1 MNALREVSK
10 EVGYRAV
17 VALGQPVWTRP
28 KRNSLHLDVPLF
40 KERTTSCTQAEGR
53 LVATLVLAISFL
65 CGANKED
72 RNVMVW
78 YWCALETLQS
88 AREMIPTFTTT
99 QN

>member
-1 MNALREVSK
+1 MLREVSQ
-10 EVGYRAV
+10 EVGKRAV
-17 VALGQPVWTRP
+17 VALGQLFWTRP

-40 KERTTSCTQAEGR
+40 KERTTPCIQAEGR

-65 CGANKED
+65 CGASKED

-78 YWCALETLQS
+78 YWCAQETLQN
-88 AREMIPTFTTT
+88 AREIIPTFTTT